1 MVANKQILIISID
14 DVVDALLLQLFWI
27 SLPGGSPCQ
36 KEKFVE
42 ENSWISCMRGRI
54 VSEISIK
61 FTVRLIFGTCQSE
74 HGGYRIIAVWKKCL
88 E

>member
-1 MVANKQILIISID
+1 
-14 DVVDALLLQLFWI
+14 
-27 SLPGGSPCQ
+27 
-36 KEKFVE
+36 
-42 ENSWISCMRGRI
+42 MRGRI

-61 FTVRLIFGTCQSE
+61 FTARLIFGMCQSE